1 MNDWIVT
8 NAPILIIATPLFAAF
23 LTPLVDRVSKR
34 GRDAMVFV
42 ATLITLVIAF
52 ILAKNVF
59 DNGLVVYTLG
69 GKSVGLTLPSGYH
82 VPVRIIL
89 EVDGM
94 SVFMA
99 MISTLTSF
107 VGLLYSF
114 SYIKG
119 EGSGKYY
126 TLFLMML
133 VGMLGMEMTGDLF
146 NLFVFLEILSVSS
159 AALIAFYARK
169 GKPLEASIKYIIISS
184 LAALFV
190 LFAIGLLYGEYNLL
204 NMGALAGEI
213 SSEATFTFTTQIAF
227 ILLFAS
233 FVLKAGAA
241 PMHMWLPDAYGEAP
255 GAISMV
261 LVAATQ
267 ASLYALLRVCFTV
280 YSMAIDASTIGIIL
294 ISLGLV
300 SIFIG
305 ATMALIQINM
315 KRLIGYAAVAEI
327 GYILLAIGVG
337 FFELAKV
344 GGGGV
349 ISEYGLKALQGG
361 VFHIFNDVLDIG
373 LLFLVAG
380 AVIYVTKES
389 NLNKLGGLAHSMKY
403 SSIFFIIG
411 MAAVSG
417 LPPLNGFASKIL
429 IYESVYKVSPIT
441 SIIAILAS
449 IFMLAIFVKIF
460 HSVFMG
466 PKLSEF
472 ATCKEAPKLMLGS
485 MAVIAVIMI
494 FFGLFPDFVVNN
506 IVNPA
511 VNALMNQAGYIGS
524 VLGGV

>member
-1 MNDWIVT
+1 MNDFVT
-8 NAPILIIATPLFAAF
+8 HAPILIIAIPLFAAF
-23 LTPLVDRVSKR
+23 LIPLVDRVSKK
-34 GRDAMVFV
+34 GRNAVIFIAMVF
-42 ATLITLVIAF
+42 TLILTLA
-52 ILAKNVF
+52 LAKDVF
-59 DNGLVVYTLG
+59 DHGLRIYTLG
-69 GKSVGLTLPSGYH
+69 GENVSIALPSGYH

-94 SVFMA
+94 GVFMA
-99 MISTLTSF
+99 VISILISF
-107 VGLLYSF
+107 IGMLYSF
-114 SYIKG
+114 SHIK
-119 EGSGKYY
+119 ENGSGKYY
-126 TLFLMML
+126 ALFLLML
-133 VGMLGMEMTGDLF
+133 VGMLGMEVTGDLF
-146 NLFVFLEILSVSS
+146 NLFVFLEILSISS

-169 GKPLEASIKYIIISS
+169 GKPLEASIKYIVISS

-204 NMGALAGEI
+204 NMGAIAKKISMVGEI
-213 SSEATFTFTTQIAF
+213 PFIVQVAF
-227 ILLFAS
+227 VLFLAS
-233 FVLKAGAA
+233 FALKAGAA

-267 ASLYALLRVCFTV
+267 ASLYALLRICFTI
-280 YSMAIDASTIGIIL
+280 YGAAMDTAIIGGILIIL
-294 ISLGLV
+294 GLI

-305 ATMALIQINM
+305 VTMALIQIDM

-337 FFELAKV
+337 IFELAK
-344 GGGGV
+344 GE
-349 ISEYGLKALQGG
+349 ISDYSMKALQGG
-361 VFHIFNDVLDIG
+361 IFHIFNDVLDIG

-389 NLNKLGGLAHSMKY
+389 NLNKLGGLAHTMKY

-411 MAAVSG
+411 LFAVSG

-429 IYESVYKVSPIT
+429 IYESVYKVSPLI

-449 IFMLAIFVKIF
+449 ILMLAIFVKIF

-466 PKLSEF
+466 PKLVEYER
-472 ATCKEAPKLMLGS
+472 KDAPRLMLCS
-485 MAVIAVIMI
+485 MAILAAIMI

-511 VNALMNQAGYIGS
+511 VNALVENFPYMNAI
-524 VLGGV
+524 GGV

>member
-8 NAPILIIATPLFAAF
+8 NAPILIIAVPLFAAF
-23 LTPLVDRVSKR
+23 FTPLIDRISTRVR
-34 GRDAMVFV
+34 NAVVFIAV
-42 ATLITLVIAF
+42 LTTLLIAF

-69 GKSVGLTLPSGYH
+69 GKGVDLTLPSGYH

-89 EVDGM
+89 EADGM
-94 SVFMA
+94 GVFMA
-99 MISTLTSF
+99 LISAFISF

-114 SYIKG
+114 SYIRG

-126 TLFLMML
+126 TLFLIML

-169 GKPLEASIKYIIISS
+169 GKPLEASIKYIVISS

-190 LFAIGLLYGEYNLL
+190 LFAIGLLYGEYDLL
-204 NMGALAGEI
+204 NMGALAGKI
-213 SSEATFTFTTQIAF
+213 SSEGTLPIITQIAF
-227 ILLFAS
+227 VLFFAS
-233 FVLKAGAA
+233 FALKAGAA

-255 GAISMV
+255 GAVSMV

-267 ASLYALLRVCFTV
+267 ASLYALLRVCFTI
-280 YSMAIDASTIGIIL
+280 YSASIDAVTVGILL
-294 ISLGLV
+294 IALGLI

-305 ATMALIQINM
+305 VTMALIQIDI

-327 GYILLAIGVG
+327 GYILIAIGAG
-337 FFELAKV
+337 FFELSK
-344 GGGGV
+344 GEIG
-349 ISEYGLKALQGG
+349 EYGLKAMQGG
-361 VFHIFNDVLDIG
+361 IFHIFNDVLDIG
-373 LLFLVAG
+373 LLFMVAG

-389 NLNKLGGLAHSMKY
+389 NMNKLGGLAHSMKY
-403 SSIFFIIG
+403 TSIFFIIG

-429 IYESVYKVSPIT
+429 IYESVYKVSPIV

-449 IFMLAIFVKIF
+449 ILMLAIFVKIF

-466 PKLSEF
+466 PKLSDSCRES
-472 ATCKEAPKLMLGS
+472 PRLMMLG
-485 MAVIAVIMI
+485 MTIIAITMI
-494 FFGLFPDFVVNN
+494 FFGLFPNFVVNN
-506 IVNPA
+506 IVDPA
-511 VNALMNQAGYIGS
+511 VNALLNQAGYITS
-524 VLGGV
+524 VIGGA